1 MNILYTNY
9 IKGTILGAGVE
20 IPTVVAP
27 VITDQST
34 DTDIQ
39 VGDPLSLF
47 VTATGT
53 EPLGYQWYKGVDLLP
68 DEISST
74 FVKDPAALED
84 AGTYTCQVSNTGG
97 IQTSDDIVVSVAL
110 VPPVILTQSSDQV
123 IARFSEL
130 HLYVTVSGS
139 PPLSYQWYKDDSL
152 IPDATDSTY
161 TVIDVVG
168 ADCGIYTCRVTNT
181 A

>member
-1 MNILYTNY
+1 MNILYSNY
-9 IKGTILGAGVE
+9 VKGAILVHGGQ
-20 IPTVVAP
+20 IPTAISP
-27 VITDQST
+27 VITDQSS

-39 VGDPLSLF
+39 VGDPLFLF

-53 EPLGYQWYKGVDLLP
+53 EPLDYQWYKGVDLLP

-74 FVKDPAALED
+74 FVRDPAALED
-84 AGTYTCQVSNTGG
+84 AGTYTCQVSNIGG
-97 IQTSDDIVVSVAL
+97 VQVSDDIIVSIAL
-110 VPPVILTQSSDQV
+110 APPVILTQSSSQI

-130 HLYVTVSGS
+130 HLYVTASGS
-139 PPLSYQWYKDDSL
+139 PPLSYQWYKDDIL

-168 ADCGIYTCRVTNT
+168 NDCGIYTCRVTNT